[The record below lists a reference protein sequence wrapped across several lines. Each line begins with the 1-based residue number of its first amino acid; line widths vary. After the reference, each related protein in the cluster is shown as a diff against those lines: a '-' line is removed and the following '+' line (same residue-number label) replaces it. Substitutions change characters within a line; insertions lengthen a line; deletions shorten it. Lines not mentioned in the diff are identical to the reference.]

1 MLMMPLL
8 LMMMLM
14 MMMMM
19 TMTALSSQRRRL
31 FLYPWDCLI
40 APRSAWLGISCVCS
54 SLALVL
60 GDVSC
65 DARARPSYYLGT

>member
-1 MLMMPLL
+1 MMMLVLMM
-8 LMMMLM
+8 MMMLM
-14 MMMMM
+14 IMMLMM

-31 FLYPWDCLI
+31 FLYPWDCSI

-65 DARARPSYYLGT
+65 DARARPHTT